1 MRQRSAFETRFTGG
15 TYAEMR
21 PADADGARGGG
32 KDTRTWGEAGNLR
45 RRSRGQSSRRR
56 SHRRRLRRANRV
68 NLHHR
73 IYEGGADLEVTEGSM
88 SFAYSHAMYPGS
100 DSWVILRRANILHR
114 VSSKERFVSQL
125 HGNSLAPNL
134 QYTAQS
140 SAPLFVSPD
149 AASSVLSIP
158 ALCRLPGR
166 GGAAPSANPQPVG
179 ASPGVDLLLSNLQ
192 DKTPSSQNIKRMV

>member
-1 MRQRSAFETRFTGG
+1 MARVLAVEVTGAVCAEQTGSKFNFSFTQGGLTHGVGVTQRSMT
-15 TYAEMR
+15 
-21 PADADGARGGG
+21 
-32 KDTRTWGEAGNLR
+32 
-45 RRSRGQSSRRR
+45 
-56 SHRRRLRRANRV
+56 
-68 NLHHR
+68 
-73 IYEGGADLEVTEGSM
+73 
-88 SFAYSHAMYPGS
+88 FAHSHAMYPGS